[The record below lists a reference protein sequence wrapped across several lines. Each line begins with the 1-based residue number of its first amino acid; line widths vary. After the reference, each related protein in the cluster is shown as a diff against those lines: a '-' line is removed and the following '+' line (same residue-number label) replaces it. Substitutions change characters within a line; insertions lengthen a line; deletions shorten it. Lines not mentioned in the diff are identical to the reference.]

1 MPPVQLPRGSRRAQ
15 RERSRSASLPQAVF
29 LDLAVQ
35 ALAVDAEEARGLV
48 LVAAAPAQRGGDEPA
63 LGLLERRH
71 VAQVEGGGVGGGKPA
86 HGGGQVVERDGVGG
100 REREGALDRVLQL

>member
-1 MPPVQLPRGSRRAQ
+1 MPPVQLPRGSRRA
-15 RERSRSASLPQAVF
+15 RRKCSRARPPLPQAVLF
-29 LDLAVQ
+29 DLAVE

-48 LVAAAPAQRGGDEPA
+48 LVAAAPAQRGGDESA

-86 HGGGQVVERDGVGG
+86 HGGGQVGG
-100 REREGALDRVLQL
+100 RERVGGGAGARARDRVG